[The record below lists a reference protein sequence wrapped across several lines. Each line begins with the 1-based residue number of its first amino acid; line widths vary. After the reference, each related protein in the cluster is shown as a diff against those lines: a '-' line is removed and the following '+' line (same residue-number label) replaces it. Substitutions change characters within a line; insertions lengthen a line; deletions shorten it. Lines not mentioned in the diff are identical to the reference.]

1 MFIDTGLL
9 ILFPRYLFWW
19 LFLEQN
25 MIQADHGCNSKW
37 CELLSHMPTNDQVT
51 FMGSPG
57 I

>member
-19 LFLEQN
+19 LFLERN

-37 CELLSHMPTNDQVT
+37 CELLSHLPTNDQVT